1 MIQDGFANTI
11 SVDFSNEARA
21 QTDFGS
27 LVTPRRWRFQ
37 EFTTSAPVQEGMKNA
52 LARLGK
58 VDGGA
63 DAVTL
68 NWETGRR
75 LENVWHSVPMAQ
87 HRELAEKVKLSFEI
101 ETKGEEETWRD
112 MAWHVSTNVGPWS
125 FKLSFVIPYL
135 WTYFDRWKHR

>member
-1 MIQDGFANTI
+1 
-11 SVDFSNEARA
+11 
-21 QTDFGS
+21 
-27 LVTPRRWRFQ
+27 
-37 EFTTSAPVQEGMKNA
+37 MKNA

-112 MAWHVSTNVGPWS
+112 MA
-125 FKLSFVIPYL
+125 
-135 WTYFDRWKHR
+135 

>member
-1 MIQDGFANTI
+1 
-11 SVDFSNEARA
+11 
-21 QTDFGS
+21 
-27 LVTPRRWRFQ
+27 
-37 EFTTSAPVQEGMKNA
+37 VQEGMKNA

-112 MAWHVSTNVGPWS
+112 MV
-125 FKLSFVIPYL
+125 
-135 WTYFDRWKHR
+135 